1 MRPKKKTR
9 RKNGHR
15 QELTRVLVQ
24 SISIG
29 SKTKYFMKLALSE
42 AEKAKERDEVPVGAI
57 IVNPK
62 NEVISSNGNRMREL
76 NDPTSH
82 AEILVIRNACKI
94 LKTTK
99 LFNFS
104 LFTTLEPCAMCAMAI
119 SLVGIKN
126 LYFAT
131 EDKDKRFIVLHHSI
145 LSEGI
150 NVKGLEAEIG
160 RASCR
165 ERV

>member
-1 MRPKKKTR
+1 
-9 RKNGHR
+9 
-15 QELTRVLVQ
+15 
-24 SISIG
+24 
-29 SKTKYFMKLALSE
+29 MKLALSE

-126 LYFAT
+126 LYFAA
-131 EDKDKRFIVLHHSI
+131 EDKKKGCVENGIRIFSSNSCHHAPNVFNGFYKKE
-145 LSEGI
+145 SEDLL
-150 NVKGLEAEIG
+150 KKFFSQ
-160 RASCR
+160 RR
-165 ERV
+165 